1 MTLISRARKRRE
13 GLPKPTDPELLKQM
27 RLLESKIPDPAARK
41 AYLDAIVP
49 ELDRLI
55 EKDNNPI
62 LRLKT

>member
-1 MTLISRARKRRE
+1 MTLISRARKRRQNQV
-13 GLPKPTDPELLKQM
+13 DPETLRQM
-27 RLLESKIPDPAARK
+27 RILESKIPDPAARK
-41 AYLDAIVP
+41 RYLDAIVP